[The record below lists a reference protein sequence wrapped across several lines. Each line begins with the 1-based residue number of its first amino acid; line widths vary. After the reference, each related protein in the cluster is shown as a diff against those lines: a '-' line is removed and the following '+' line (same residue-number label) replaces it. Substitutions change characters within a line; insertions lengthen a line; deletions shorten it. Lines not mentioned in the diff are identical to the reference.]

1 MELMNEKATITG
13 GIPKIVE
20 TPNHFIMNSQL
31 YEKQTLKPL
40 PMKFSLPMPT
50 GYNDIVL
57 NTSVQ
62 DILLTHA
69 DGNCLHRQCQRIGN
83 YRNIIRDK
91 FDPNVFF
98 EITKW
103 NSYDSTVIARI
114 RWYENEGYV
123 VEKQLVS
130 NGFGNTEWT
139 AKADFK
145 ILYETENEF
154 VFEYHGDRYGHYL
167 EHGYTCYTLGKL
179 NKKTLTPTYY
189 LTNNRNYANQTYLL
203 EQFNDV
209 GYVLRQSYGDWLV
222 YKINTSA
229 NTLQQIGTTI
239 NIQDGGRYIG
249 SNPIKIG
256 DYYYFLTQ
264 HYDSTSNYRKYI
276 FLKMK
281 LNTNTDTFEYE
292 FVEILNYL
300 NFEMD
305 STGAGNMSFSGSYS
319 TSLWHQIQ
327 TFTVNDVIYFSCTIY
342 SSPSSVWTPLQH
354 KHVLLKLT
362 NNGFE
367 ILHLERFT
375 DGCKGVLF
383 VNDDYQKPVFV
394 TTNSCLFYTFDESS
408 ETMINTHKIGG
419 VFKVVGFDTLGRFIM
434 MHKDNTVDI
443 LTDTNAST
451 LLADFDQELYNKD
464 NTSEID
470 TTVSFYAKNF
480 LDEFLETSV
489 TLTLSGPVVFKENG
503 EKTLKISTLK
513 TGVRTVP
520 VVITGYGSI
529 EVIITQ
535 NT

>member
-1 MELMNEKATITG
+1 MELMNEKTTITG
-13 GIPKIVE
+13 AIPKIVE
-20 TPNHFIMNSQL
+20 TPDHFIMNSQL

-40 PMKFSLPMPT
+40 PMKFAIPMNT

-62 DILLTHA
+62 DMYLTHFS
-69 DGNCLHRQCQRIGN
+69 DTTCIRQCQRIGN

-91 FDPNVFF
+91 FDPNLFF
-98 EITKW
+98 IITKY
-103 NSYDSTVIARI
+103 NSYDHQMII
-114 RWYENEGYV
+114 RLRQNSDGYTI
-123 VEKQLVS
+123 EQILTDI
-130 NGFGNTEWT
+130 GNQEWGH
-139 AKADFK
+139 KEDFK
-145 ILYETENEF
+145 ILFETDTDFVYEQ
-154 VFEYHGDRYGHYL
+154 HYDYASHHIKD
-167 EHGYTCYTLGKL
+167 HGYTGCGIGKM
-179 NKKTLTPTYY
+179 NKKTFTRTYY
-189 LTNNRNYANQTYLL
+189 QRSDRWYTSQSYCL
-203 EQFNDV
+203 ESFNDI
-209 GYVLRQSYGDWLV
+209 GYILKSNLNTFYI

-229 NTLQQIGTTI
+229 NTFQQIGSTLIIPSGKTVT
-239 NIQDGGRYIG
+239 

-256 DYYYFLTQ
+256 DCYYFLADN
-264 HYDSTSNYRKYI
+264 YDAANNYHQYAFIK
-276 FLKMK
+276 LK
-281 LNTNTDTFEYE
+281 LDTNTDTYEYE
-292 FVEILNYL
+292 FIKIPNYL
-300 NFEMD
+300 DFEMD
-305 STGAGNMSFSGSYS
+305 STGAGTLNISECV
-319 TSLWHQIQ
+319 WHQLQ
-327 TFTVNDVIYFSCTIY
+327 PFEANGNTYVSCTIY
-342 SSPSSVWTPLQH
+342 AGYSGSNNSAFKHQH
-354 KHVLLKLT
+354 KHVLFKMT
-362 NNGFE
+362 DNGFR
-367 ILHLERFT
+367 ILHIERFT

-383 VNDDYQKPVFV
+383 VNDDYKKPVFV
-394 TTNSCLFYTFDESS
+394 TVNSCLFYTFDEDS
-408 ETMINTHKIGG
+408 EIIVNTHKIGG